1 MTIKIG
7 LSRARRQLGALMQ
20 RAAQGET
27 VTLTRRGRPV
37 AEIRALRASF
47 DAAAASQAVDALRR
61 WRQGLN
67 RAADERQDG
76 AGP

>member
-1 MTIKIG
+1 
-7 LSRARRQLGALMQ
+7 MQ
-20 RAAQGET
+20 RAAQGKT
-27 VTLTRRGRPV
+27 VTLTRRARAV
-37 AEIRALRASF
+37 AEICALRASF

-67 RAADERQDG
+67 PVADERQDG